1 MDTQPCILR
10 ILGGNRDEYLLTNKG
25 LKSIRYICD
34 TSHSVWPGY
43 SQSVSETEARETETQ
58 RTETNRA
65 SDSDTDNTDTG
76 PLDGSYLAKYCHPV
90 VWIAVSNKNGHI
102 LDAATVAVCM
112 VEDLS
117 PHQSEPIGSVR
128 TSATILNLSDCIYYI
143 AFDSKTGQIEVECC
157 FVSYTRSNTTDSN
170 SIHV

>member
-1 MDTQPCILR
+1 MQDFLQFKVGPWLKWHNSKYAYDSVFFAIRLV
-10 ILGGNRDEYLLTNKG
+10 NRRQEKRN
-25 LKSIRYICD
+25 
-34 TSHSVWPGY
+34 V
-43 SQSVSETEARETETQ
+43 ETL
-58 RTETNRA
+58 ETNRV

-76 PLDGSYLAKYCHPV
+76 PLDGSYLAKYCPPV

-102 LDAATVAVCM
+102 LDADTVAVRM
-112 VEDLS
+112 VEDLR